1 MNLTADKVG
10 LARRRRRYLV
20 HLLCAHDEHDN
31 ACRYMARIQL
41 WTARIRA
48 RVESQERVFID
59 ETELIEIV
67 NPLLPRGSDVRDV
80 LSHVESPDG
89 FLYLLH
95 LDSQEAAR
103 LGWRL

>member
-1 MNLTADKVG
+1 MSLAGDKLG
-10 LARRRRRYLV
+10 LPPRRRRYLV
-20 HLLCAHDEHDN
+20 HLLCAHDERDN

-41 WTARIRA
+41 WTARIGARA
-48 RVESQERVFID
+48 EPQGRVFDD
-59 ETELIEIV
+59 ESELIEIV

-95 LDSQEAAR
+95 LDSEEAAR
-103 LGWRL
+103 LGWRS